1 MKIIE
6 ANEGQKISY
15 STTKTWLNVGDQI
28 MLNLK
33 KYEADNDVHI
43 DITSDMAGNLE
54 TGVGLLYVA
63 QVDIP
68 ARAYTEEEIPNPDY
82 SEETENS
89 QKTII
94 KRDPVPFSMDN
105 VTLTL
110 FALKEGL
117 VTKWIYRK
125 RKVVIKWI
133 QLYPTYNHRYG
144 FRKSQGI
151 SSSGI

>member
-43 DITSDMAGNLE
+43 DIASDMAGNLE

-68 ARAYTEEEIPNPDY
+68 ARAYTEEEILNPDY

-110 FALKEGL
+110 FALKEG
-117 VTKWIYRK
+117 VIYE
-125 RKVVIKWI
+125 
-133 QLYPTYNHRYG
+133 
-144 FRKSQGI
+144 
-151 SSSGI
+151 

>member
-54 TGVGLLYVA
+54 TGQSLHRRRNPEPGLFRRNRKQPENNYQARSGSVLYGQRDLDTV
-63 QVDIP
+63 
-68 ARAYTEEEIPNPDY
+68 RAERRCD
-82 SEETENS
+82 
-89 QKTII
+89 
-94 KRDPVPFSMDN
+94 
-105 VTLTL
+105 L
-110 FALKEGL
+110 
-117 VTKWIYRK
+117 
-125 RKVVIKWI
+125 
-133 QLYPTYNHRYG
+133 
-144 FRKSQGI
+144 
-151 SSSGI
+151 

>member
-15 STTKTWLNVGDQI
+15 STTKTWLNVGDRI
-28 MLNLK
+28 VLNLK

-68 ARAYTEEEIPNPDY
+68 ARTYTEEEIPNRTIPKK
-82 SEETENS
+82 
-89 QKTII
+89 QKT
-94 KRDPVPFSMDN
+94 
-105 VTLTL
+105 
-110 FALKEGL
+110 A
-117 VTKWIYRK
+117 RK
-125 RKVVIKWI
+125 
-133 QLYPTYNHRYG
+133 QLSSAIR
-144 FRKSQGI
+144 FRSLWTT
-151 SSSGI
+151 

>member
-6 ANEGQKISY
+6 ANAAEDSY

-89 QKTII
+89 QK
-94 KRDPVPFSMDN
+94 
-105 VTLTL
+105 
-110 FALKEGL
+110 
-117 VTKWIYRK
+117 
-125 RKVVIKWI
+125 
-133 QLYPTYNHRYG
+133 QLSSAIR
-144 FRKSQGI
+144 FRSLWTT
-151 SSSGI
+151 

>member
-1 MKIIE
+1 
-6 ANEGQKISY
+6 
-15 STTKTWLNVGDQI
+15 

-63 QVDIP
+63 QVDIRP
-68 ARAYTEEEIPNPDY
+68 ELHRRRNPEPGLFRRNKKTD
-82 SEETENS
+82 

-110 FALKEGL
+110 FALKEG
-117 VTKWIYRK
+117 VIYR
-125 RKVVIKWI
+125 II
-133 QLYPTYNHRYG
+133 TSLTA
-144 FRKSQGI
+144 
-151 SSSGI
+151 

>member
-54 TGVGLLYVA
+54 TGVGLLYA
-63 QVDIP
+63 LNSNLILLILITLRKHMIDI
-68 ARAYTEEEIPNPDY
+68 
-82 SEETENS
+82 
-89 QKTII
+89 II
-94 KRDPVPFSMDN
+94 
-105 VTLTL
+105 
-110 FALKEGL
+110 
-117 VTKWIYRK
+117 
-125 RKVVIKWI
+125 
-133 QLYPTYNHRYG
+133 
-144 FRKSQGI
+144 
-151 SSSGI
+151 

>member
-82 SEETENS
+82 SEETENNYQARS
-89 QKTII
+89 GSVLYGQ
-94 KRDPVPFSMDN
+94 RDLDTVRAERRCN
-105 VTLTL
+105 L
-110 FALKEGL
+110 
-117 VTKWIYRK
+117 
-125 RKVVIKWI
+125 
-133 QLYPTYNHRYG
+133 
-144 FRKSQGI
+144 
-151 SSSGI
+151 

>member
-1 MKIIE
+1 MICKKRGGNETMKIIE

-15 STTKTWLNVGDQI
+15 STTKTWLNVGDRI

-68 ARAYTEEEIPNPDY
+68 ARTYTEEEIPNPDY

-110 FALKEGL
+110 FALKEG
-117 VTKWIYRK
+117 VIYE
-125 RKVVIKWI
+125 
-133 QLYPTYNHRYG
+133 
-144 FRKSQGI
+144 
-151 SSSGI
+151 

>member
-15 STTKTWLNVGDQI
+15 STTKTWLNVSDQI

-68 ARAYTEEEIPNPDY
+68 AEPTRKKKSRTRTIPKK
-82 SEETENS
+82 
-89 QKTII
+89 QKT
-94 KRDPVPFSMDN
+94 
-105 VTLTL
+105 
-110 FALKEGL
+110 A
-117 VTKWIYRK
+117 RK
-125 RKVVIKWI
+125 
-133 QLYPTYNHRYG
+133 QLSSAIR
-144 FRKSQGI
+144 FRSLWTT
-151 SSSGI
+151 

>member
-43 DITSDMAGNLE
+43 DITSDMAGNLADLHME
-54 TGVGLLYVA
+54 GGKLRKITM
-63 QVDIP
+63 
-68 ARAYTEEEIPNPDY
+68 RAYTEEEIPNPDY

-110 FALKEGL
+110 FALKEG
-117 VTKWIYRK
+117 VIYE
-125 RKVVIKWI
+125 
-133 QLYPTYNHRYG
+133 
-144 FRKSQGI
+144 
-151 SSSGI
+151 

>member
-68 ARAYTEEEIPNPDY
+68 ARSYTEEEIPNPDY

-94 KRDPVPFSMDN
+94 KRDPVLFSMDN

-110 FALKEGL
+110 FALKEG
-117 VTKWIYRK
+117 VIYE
-125 RKVVIKWI
+125 
-133 QLYPTYNHRYG
+133 
-144 FRKSQGI
+144 
-151 SSSGI
+151 